1 MKTLLM
7 AVGMA
12 VALLAVA
19 GVMLGSTAEAKKN
32 RINVVRCPTEADGFT
47 CIGTNGRDRLL
58 RTDSFDSMNGKGG
71 SDIYE
76 GRGGN
81 DSLIDASTTGSDT
94 YVFKGTDNFGE
105 DTVQDCGGNSDSVN
119 VSSTSFKLFD
129 DNITVQRPNTYG
141 VAWAGPQTGCEKP
154 ALRARLSS
162 PTTTAARAQWRT
174 LTLPTHHDQG
184 RVEVV
189 GRQVHVATI
198 PDTRRI
204 AAVASSRIH
213 RQLPL

>member
-81 DSLIDASTTGSDT
+81 DSLIAASTTGSDT
-94 YVFKGTDNFGE
+94 YV
-105 DTVQDCGGNSDSVN
+105 
-119 VSSTSFKLFD
+119 FD